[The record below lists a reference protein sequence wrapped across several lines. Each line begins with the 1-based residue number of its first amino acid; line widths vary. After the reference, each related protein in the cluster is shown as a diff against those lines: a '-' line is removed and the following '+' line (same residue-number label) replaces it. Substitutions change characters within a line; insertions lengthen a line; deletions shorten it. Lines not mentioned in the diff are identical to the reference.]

1 MEDLELITALQTGNE
16 SALTD
21 IMQRHREP
29 LYRFIFRYVN
39 DTAEAQDILQ
49 ETFVR
54 VYFQCHR
61 YQPRASFKTWLYQI
75 ALNLCRD
82 YARRNRWRRLWT
94 RILPGNEA
102 ETSTYNEGNLTN
114 IATSS
119 STPNELA
126 ITADDLI
133 QALETI
139 KSLPHDL
146 KSALILHVLEGYSQ
160 KDCAEILGCTSKA
173 IETRISRSRKI
184 LKQKLST

>member
-1 MEDLELITALQTGNE
+1 MEDLELITALQSGNE

-21 IMQRHREP
+21 IMKRYQEQ
-29 LYRFIFRYVN
+29 LYRFIYRYVGN
-39 DTAEAQDILQ
+39 AAEAQDLLQ

-82 YARRNRWRRLWT
+82 HSRRNRWRRLWS
-94 RILPGNEA
+94 RMLSGNEA
-102 ETSTYNEGNLTN
+102 LVPTYNEGDLTH

-119 STPNELA
+119 STPAEQV
-126 ITADDLI
+126 ITADEMNQTLSAI
-133 QALETI
+133 E
-139 KSLPHDL
+139 SLPHVL
-146 KSALILHVLEGYSQ
+146 KTAMILHVLEGNSQ
-160 KDCAEILGCTSKA
+160 QECAEILGCTSKA

-184 LKQKLST
+184 LKQKLSR